1 MASKKILVIDPQMA
15 GIAGDMFVAA
25 LLDLGADTEKVI
37 AAMEKASQYV
47 PDCKWVKVTPRQVT
61 RSHIGGLFLE
71 IQIDE
76 TYKTRPGKLLLDAV
90 QAMAK
95 DLKLSREAS
104 AYANRAI
111 RHLVDAEAS
120 VHRHPPETVHL
131 HGAGSVDTVMD
142 VIGAAIALENLEIV
156 NPKTTKYFVLP
167 IAVGG
172 GTFPSGHG
180 QLAAPGPAV
189 THILTNA
196 KLVFKG
202 GPLQREL
209 TTPTGASL
217 LTALNPRTVPVYP
230 TMRPFA
236 VGYGGGTGELPEIPN
251 LLRLVL
257 GESLPELRF
266 YRDQVIILET
276 NVDDVSGETLGYLI
290 NRLMQTGAKDVTILP
305 TVTKKNRPGHLI
317 SVIAPPEKEETLT
330 HLLLA
335 ETGSLG
341 VRVFRSDRHLLA
353 REMQDV
359 RIKVDNQEV
368 TVSVKIATDR
378 TGAILQVKA
387 EYEDVK
393 KAAEKTG
400 KSLAQ
405 IAQEAESITRQKF
418 SKKGK

>member
-25 LLDLGADTEKVI
+25 LLDLGADTKKVI
-37 AAMEKASQYV
+37 AAMEKAAQYI
-47 PDCKWVKVTPRQVT
+47 PDCKRVKVIPQQVT
-61 RSHIGGLFLE
+61 RSHIGGLYLE
-71 IQIDE
+71 IQIEE
-76 TYKTRPGKLLLDAV
+76 TYKTRPGKVLLDAV
-90 QAMAK
+90 QAMVK
-95 DLKLSREAS
+95 DLKLSSEAA

-111 RHLVDAEAS
+111 RHLVEAEAS
-120 VHRHPPETVHL
+120 VHRHPPERVHL

-142 VIGAAIALENLEIV
+142 IIGAAVALEQLEIV

-172 GTFPSGHG
+172 GTFLSGHG

-189 THILTNA
+189 THILSNA

-217 LTALNPRTVPVYP
+217 LAALDPSSVPVYP
-230 TMRPFA
+230 TMRPLA

-251 LLRLVL
+251 LLRLVI
-257 GESLPELRF
+257 GESLPEFRF
-266 YRDQVIILET
+266 YQDQVIILET
-276 NVDDVSGETLGYLI
+276 NVDDVSGETLGYVI

-317 SVIAPPEKEETLT
+317 SVIAAPENEETLT

-353 REMQDV
+353 REMHDV
-359 RIKVDNQEV
+359 RIKVDNQDV

-393 KAAEKTG
+393 KAAEKSG

-405 IAQEAESITRQKF
+405 IAQEAESMARQKF
-418 SKKGK
+418 RKKGK

>member
-1 MASKKILVIDPQMA
+1 M
-15 GIAGDMFVAA
+15 
-25 LLDLGADTEKVI
+25 
-37 AAMEKASQYV
+37 
-47 PDCKWVKVTPRQVT
+47 
-61 RSHIGGLFLE
+61 RS
-71 IQIDE
+71 
-76 TYKTRPGKLLLDAV
+76 
-90 QAMAK
+90 
-95 DLKLSREAS
+95 
-104 AYANRAI
+104 
-111 RHLVDAEAS
+111 
-120 VHRHPPETVHL
+120 
-131 HGAGSVDTVMD
+131 
-142 VIGAAIALENLEIV
+142 
-156 NPKTTKYFVLP
+156 
-167 IAVGG
+167 
-172 GTFPSGHG
+172 
-180 QLAAPGPAV
+180 
-189 THILTNA
+189 
-196 KLVFKG
+196 
-202 GPLQREL
+202 
-209 TTPTGASL
+209 
-217 LTALNPRTVPVYP
+217 
-230 TMRPFA
+230 FA

-257 GESLPELRF
+257 GESLPEIRF

-405 IAQEAESITRQKF
+405 IAQEAESIARQKF